1 MFQKNDMSFINVV
14 AIGIGSIVGAGIF
27 ALLGQVILISRL
39 WTYASFLIAGIAAM
53 FSGYSYA
60 KLSAKF
66 PVSGGLT
73 DFFHIAYKNRWL
85 SGGLTILYMLT
96 SAISIS
102 MMAKS
107 FGIYAAH
114 LAGNTFPQQLTI
126 NTAAVILIAAMS
138 FLNMLGAQD
147 SSRTETVLVAL
158 KLLILTA
165 LFAAGLWFY
174 DTAHTTPL
182 PVPDAKSFWGGIG
195 VTFFAYA
202 GYGVITNA
210 AGNVKNPQRTI
221 PLAIYTTLLIVI
233 TLYCG
238 LAFVVLH
245 YVDMHQLTS
254 NPNVAVATAARE
266 LLGTAGFGL
275 IYLTIF
281 IAYATGI
288 NATYF
293 SIFRISRA
301 LAEDK
306 ELPAFYHQKFWRFGT
321 KGNLFTTV
329 LIILATVL
337 FDFNAIVNLSSGA
350 FLVCYLAV
358 FAAAW
363 LLRKRIGASSAVIGT
378 GFLLMLFIFA
388 AFMYNIFW

>member
-165 LFAAGLWFY
+165 LFL
-174 DTAHTTPL
+174 TL
-182 PVPDAKSFWGGIG
+182 PRV
-195 VTFFAYA
+195 
-202 GYGVITNA
+202 
-210 AGNVKNPQRTI
+210 
-221 PLAIYTTLLIVI
+221 
-233 TLYCG
+233 
-238 LAFVVLH
+238 
-245 YVDMHQLTS
+245 
-254 NPNVAVATAARE
+254 
-266 LLGTAGFGL
+266 
-275 IYLTIF
+275 
-281 IAYATGI
+281 
-288 NATYF
+288 
-293 SIFRISRA
+293 
-301 LAEDK
+301 
-306 ELPAFYHQKFWRFGT
+306 
-321 KGNLFTTV
+321 
-329 LIILATVL
+329 
-337 FDFNAIVNLSSGA
+337 
-350 FLVCYLAV
+350 
-358 FAAAW
+358 
-363 LLRKRIGASSAVIGT
+363 
-378 GFLLMLFIFA
+378 
-388 AFMYNIFW
+388 